1 METTEMNIPRLM
13 EITQPTREQLI
24 ELLDGTEK
32 LRQELE
38 AENKLSRS
46 AWLDAKADKLR
57 MDYLGYDDETGE
69 PGDTCSICRLDY
81 SGECECPGPTQ
92 DGMEY
97 ETFHGVLMAR
107 PILGENTEKLR

>member
-57 MDYLGYDDETGE
+57 MDYLENVVED
-69 PGDTCSICRLDY
+69 CR
-81 SGECECPGPTQ
+81 EQIFWTQ
-92 DGMEY
+92 DRHGGLRASIDYAMNQDVVHN
-97 ETFHGVLMAR
+97 TFLASN
-107 PILGENTEKLR
+107 GELNHE